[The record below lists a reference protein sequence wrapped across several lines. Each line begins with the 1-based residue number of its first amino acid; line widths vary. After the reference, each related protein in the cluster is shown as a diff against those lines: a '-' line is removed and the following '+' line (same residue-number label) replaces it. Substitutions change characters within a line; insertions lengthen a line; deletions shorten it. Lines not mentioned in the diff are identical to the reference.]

1 MPIVLG
7 SGPVAV
13 NLLELTNN
21 VLEECG
27 ERRITTTNGQ
37 TGIPHLA
44 AEYLNLVQR
53 DIFEQVD
60 MIPAQDTYV
69 FGFGE
74 GITSI
79 PLPDDFDD
87 SKSPPIDD
95 LTPRTLTYMDPSSWH
110 SQFSKK
116 TETGNPRY
124 WTLWEN
130 QIKVYPAASEDY
142 IENKV
147 IYHNGEYFVCIKAH
161 TSPADVTG
169 LSPANYP
176 DYWEVLLWD
185 DGGDQ
190 VADDWADATDYE
202 DGTVR
207 MLYYRRPVDMVN
219 DSDVPDLPDRF
230 TETLKLGA
238 TYKLKKRLMFPDAEQ
253 DKRDYEQRLNLHQ
266 SNSEQ
271 VPMPRGFRLGRGLSY
286 GR

>member
-13 NLLELTNN
+13 NFLELTNN

-27 ERRITTTNGQ
+27 ERRIETVNAQ

-53 DIFEQVD
+53 DIFERVD
-60 MIPAQDTYV
+60 TIQAQDIYV

-74 GITSI
+74 GVTEI

-95 LTPRTLTYMDPSSWH
+95 LTPRTMEYVDPSSWF
-110 SQFSKK
+110 SRFSKK
-116 TETGNPRY
+116 TEEGNPRY
-124 WTLWEN
+124 WTLWEDK
-130 QIKVYPAASEDY
+130 IWVYPTASADY

-147 IYHNGEYFVCIKAH
+147 VKYNSDYYVCNNAH
-161 TSPADVTG
+161 TSATG
-169 LSPANYP
+169 KEP
-176 DYWEVLLWD
+176 DTSDNWTLLLWEGTD
-185 DGGDQ
+185 A
-190 VADDWADATDYE
+190 ADIWADGVAYE

-219 DSDVPDLPDRF
+219 DSDVPDLPDRY

-238 TYKLKKRLMFPDAEQ
+238 SYKLKKRLMYPDAEQ
-253 DKRDYEQRLNLHQ
+253 DKRDYEARLDTHQ
-266 SNSEQ
+266 ANSEQ
-271 VPMPRGFRLGRGLSY
+271 VPAPRGFRFGKGLSY